1 MTTNLFGKNDLACVA
16 NYGLRKCTK
25 DQLSNFDVKTVSC
38 VGKDFYMDNLFKS
51 SDSEKYLL
59 PLSKELI
66 EMLSNCSF
74 HLTK

>member
-38 VGKDFYMDNLFKS
+38 VGKDFYMDNFFKS